1 MGRRDYIQFKP
12 ACSRYDGYL
21 NLLFVFS
28 FSFFSI
34 HGRPDD
40 NDNDNDNMHRQVEV
54 NGFFFFSIFNF
65 EMFCHFLAL
74 LLVLTGPCI
83 IIYIYVAA
91 VVTQ

>member
-54 NGFFFFSIFNF
+54 NGFFFFFKFLIFKCF
-65 EMFCHFLAL
+65 VIFL
-74 LLVLTGPCI
+74 PC
-83 IIYIYVAA
+83 YSFLRAHV
-91 VVTQ
+91 